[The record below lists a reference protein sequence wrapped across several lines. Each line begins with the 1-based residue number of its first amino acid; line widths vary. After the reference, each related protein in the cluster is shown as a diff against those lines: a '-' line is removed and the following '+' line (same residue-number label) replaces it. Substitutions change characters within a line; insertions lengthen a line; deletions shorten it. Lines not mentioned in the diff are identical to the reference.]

1 MKQNG
6 SVGIESAVP
15 AVDRAL
21 DILELFETRD
31 EPMTLAQVVAA
42 LSLPKASAYRLL
54 STLTQRGYVRMVGPR
69 GYTLGLRNLSLAAR
83 AQERL
88 DVVQI
93 AAEPMR
99 RLASEAGEA
108 CQISIR
114 SGRFALCVARVSSPN
129 YPDLTLIGKA
139 GSRFPLHAVAVGK
152 ALLAYAPE
160 SERSAYIS
168 GGDLETFTPFTHS
181 AADSLDVELADV
193 RRSGLARDRQEYK
206 LGLCAVAAPVFDHS
220 GTVVAALAVP
230 YLVGS
235 EKPDHDGH
243 LVDTAREVSCAMGY
257 RG

>member
-1 MKQNG
+1 
-6 SVGIESAVP
+6 VP

-21 DILELFETRD
+21 DILELFEARD

-69 GYTLGLRNLSLAAR
+69 GYTLGLRSMSLAAR

-93 AAEPMR
+93 ASEPMR
-99 RLASEAGEA
+99 QLASETGEA
-108 CQISIR
+108 CQISVR

-129 YPDLTLIGKA
+129 YPDLSLIGKA

-160 SERSAYIS
+160 AERCAYMS
-168 GGDLETFTPFTHS
+168 GDLQTFTPYTHS
-181 AADSLDVELADV
+181 EPVALEIELADV
-193 RRSGLARDRQEYK
+193 RRSGLARDTQEYK
-206 LGLCAVAAPVFDHS
+206 LGLCAVAAPIFDHT
-220 GTVVAALAVP
+220 GAVIAALALP
-230 YLVGS
+230 YLAGT
-235 EKPDHDGH
+235 EKPDHDGY
-243 LVDTAREVSCAMGY
+243 LVDAAREVSCAMGH
-257 RG
+257 RP